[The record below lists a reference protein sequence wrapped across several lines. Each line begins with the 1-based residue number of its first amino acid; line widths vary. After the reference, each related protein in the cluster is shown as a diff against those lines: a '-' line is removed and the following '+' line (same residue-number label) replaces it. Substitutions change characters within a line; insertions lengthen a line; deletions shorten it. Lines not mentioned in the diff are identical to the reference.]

1 MGVFRAMVNDVTH
14 ADVEYGEASPT
25 SHLVSLRV
33 YVAVFAAL
41 IALTALTVFAA
52 TRDLGAFNTVVALV
66 IACTKA
72 VLVVLFFM
80 HLRYSARLTWAVI
93 AGGFF
98 WLLLLLLMTLSDY
111 LTRGLGWLHFG

>member
-1 MGVFRAMVNDVTH
+1 MVNDVPH
-14 ADVEYGEASPT
+14 ADVEFGTSEAP
-25 SHLVSLRV
+25 SHQVPLRV
-33 YVAVFAAL
+33 YLAVFAAL
-41 IALTALTVFAA
+41 MTLTALTIFAA
-52 TRDLGAFNTVVALV
+52 TKDLGPFNTVVALV

-80 HLRYSARLTWAVI
+80 HVRYSTRLTWAVV

-111 LTRGLGWLHFG
+111 LTRGPGWLHFG